1 MRTLFADTSYW
12 IALLNP
18 DDGLNKKARV
28 FSEKSAQFRIVTT
41 EMVLVEFLTHVSK
54 WGEHVRKLAVDV
66 VQDLR
71 ARPDVEIVPQ
81 TTEQFQAAL
90 ETYASRLDKRSSL
103 TDCASFNL
111 MSGMKIWEALTSDRD
126 FEQARFIALLKD

>member
-1 MRTLFADTSYW
+1 MKTFFADTSYW

-18 DDGLNKKARV
+18 HDELNRKAQAV
-28 FSEKSAQFRIVTT
+28 SEEQQPFRIITT
-41 EMVLVEFLTHVSK
+41 EMVLVEFLAYVSK
-54 WGEHVRKLAVDV
+54 GGEHFRKRAVAT

-81 TTEQFQAAL
+81 TTEQFQTAL
-90 ETYASRLDKRSSL
+90 ELYASRPDKLSSL

-111 MSGMKIWEALTSDRD
+111 MSEMKIWQALTSDRD
-126 FEQARFIALLKD
+126 FEQAGFIALLKG